1 MEKRPLFLHHN
12 ETQVSS
18 VLISFPPRK
27 KKFRERRLTGNAQK
41 NVREQQAVSL
51 CAMADSDASSS
62 ASASASAASAAS
74 RQHRSRSSRG
84 GGGGGQNPLM
94 TRLERTLK
102 RSRSLLSRSK
112 LFFFLKCYKR
122 NLFRCKIVCR
132 SSSRRS
138 HHKSSASDDSGV
150 TPVQGRR
157 RGGGGDGDGDSGR
170 GTLGRSPDIAGW
182 W

>member
-41 NVREQQAVSL
+41 NVREQQAVSS

-62 ASASASAASAAS
+62 AS
-74 RQHRSRSSRG
+74 RQHRSRSSR